1 MTFVDASVLC
11 AILLREP
18 EAEHFIS
25 QLEAASSPITSA
37 VAVYETV
44 AVVARTVRGD
54 VVAARRDVA
63 KFLIDVGITLVP
75 IGLAEQEVALDA
87 FDRYGKG
94 RHPAEL
100 NMGDCFA
107 YACARTRG
115 ARLLYKGDDFART
128 DIGAA

>member
-1 MTFVDASVLC
+1 M
-11 AILLREP
+11 
-18 EAEHFIS
+18 
-25 QLEAASSPITSA
+25 TSA

-44 AVVARTVRGD
+44 AAVARTVRGD

-115 ARLLYKGDDFART
+115 RDCSTRAMISPGRT
-128 DIGAA
+128 SAPRERMQAVVIPA